1 MKYDLL
7 HIQGQP
13 YVLVPLHDYR
23 GLVSSSQNDE
33 LPDDILDAVL
43 AKAREILSKY
53 DVDSQG
59 LAIAEEL
66 KHYMDENFRPYWHV
80 VCGRHFGCYS
90 IHE

>member
-1 MKYDLL
+1 
-7 HIQGQP
+7 
-13 YVLVPLHDYR
+13 
-23 GLVSSSQNDE
+23 
-33 LPDDILDAVL
+33 VL